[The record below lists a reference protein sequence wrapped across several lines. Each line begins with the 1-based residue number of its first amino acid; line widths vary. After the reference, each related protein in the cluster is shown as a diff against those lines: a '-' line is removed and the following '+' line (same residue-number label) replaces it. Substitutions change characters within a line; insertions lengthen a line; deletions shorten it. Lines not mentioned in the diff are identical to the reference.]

1 MIKTH
6 FIRNIFSGTVAA
18 ATAFG
23 LAGATA
29 NAQFLS
35 NGNFEVSGEP
45 FQSWSTNAGI
55 SLAAQPISGGS
66 SARIAPNSGNTGNA
80 LSQTLN
86 DPGNQL
92 SQYSL
97 SLDFA
102 ASNPGG
108 TTARS
113 MQLNLRTTP
122 GLDSGNINLR
132 VVNGTVEGF
141 GNIEVFQGSW
151 SVALAN
157 VVNFSTSE
165 TGAGFNLNS
174 LTITGDYTA
183 TPFYNI
189 TVNGNTSGN
198 LSLFQVVA
206 PASGSSLQQISFQ
219 SGNLAAG
226 AWSVVDNISMAAAVP
241 EPTALSLLSLGFIG
255 FVARRRRKS

>member
-1 MIKTH
+1 MIKLS
-6 FIRNIFSGTVAA
+6 RSVLNIFVGTAA
-18 ATAFG
+18 AAAFG
-23 LAGATA
+23 LTGATA

-35 NGNFEVSGEP
+35 NGNFEVVGAP
-45 FQSWSTNAGI
+45 FQSWTTNAGI
-55 SLAAQPISGGS
+55 SLAAQSISGGS
-66 SARIAPNSGNTGNA
+66 SARIALNSGNTGNA

-108 TTARS
+108 TTARA

-122 GLDSGNINLR
+122 GVDSGNVNLR
-132 VVNGTVEGF
+132 VVNGTVAGF
-141 GNIEVFQGSW
+141 GNVEVFQGAW
-151 SVALAN
+151 TVALAN

-165 TGAGFNLNS
+165 TGVGFNLNS
-174 LTITGDYTA
+174 MAITGDYTG

-189 TVNGNTSGN
+189 TVNGNTSAN
-198 LSLFQVVA
+198 LSLFQVAA

-219 SGNLAAG
+219 SGNLDAG
-226 AWSVVDNISMAAAVP
+226 AWSVVDNITMASVP
-241 EPTALSLLSLGFIG
+241 EPTTLSLLGLGFLG
-255 FVARRRRKS
+255 FVARRRRKH